1 MDALNPTARR
11 AFPGWTFALFTL
23 AAAFTI
29 AISGSAEAAD
39 LLASQSGAYVQ
50 ATGTDGWT
58 IGNRQIQLSLDVGS
72 GDLEILQF
80 GRSDAGALWPAS
92 SADAIV
98 TIDGRSSQLGRSGG
112 FVLQGAR
119 ASATPLCV
127 ALDLTFVMSASPL
140 QVTRHYIVCPES
152 PTVETWTS
160 FQALSGAK
168 SFTISRMNV
177 WQMRMPAGRVHW
189 TNGLRGDSADSVH
202 DEAFSLQT
210 QDVAAGATLTLGS
223 RGRSSEQVVPWF
235 LVEGDQSPLALFGGL
250 LWSGSW
256 QLSVNHDAATML
268 ARLGLPDEVA
278 TQVREGRPIDTPHA
292 VFGLASDMSQAT
304 RALRSFIDQGIR
316 AGRPLKPMVIYN
328 TWFAYGTS
336 VTEEAMRGEMAA
348 AAGLG
353 AEVFVLDAGW
363 YTGAGAGGVMDFDAG
378 LGGWEADP
386 ARFPNGLKPLTDYAH
401 SLGMLFGLWVEPE
414 RTNLSQVGLSGVD
427 PSWLATHQGDFGS
440 DHAAQICFA
449 SAAARQWIFD
459 QLTTLIDAVQPDY
472 LKWDNNMWIEC
483 DRSGHGHDAADGA
496 FQHLNGLYAMFAELR
511 SRYPE
516 MLMENVSGGGNRLDL
531 GMLRYSDVAW
541 MDDRSAPSVHVRHN
555 IQGLS
560 AVFPPAYLFSFVTDH
575 VGESVLNGSD
585 LSLYFRSR
593 MTGVLGLCFRSE
605 DLSTSDTE
613 AIRREIA
620 IYKSLRETLSEASA
634 TLLSDQA
641 APVAG
646 PAWDVL
652 EEITADSTSV
662 VITAVQSDPGSSRL
676 TVRPTGLQAD
686 AQYEVRSVD
695 QGLLGTATGAS
706 LMSDGVEILT
716 SPESAAHMLTLGV
729 QDGSP
734 SAPPTAAP
742 NRKRGRE

>member
-1 MDALNPTARR
+1 MDVLHLTAQR
-11 AFPGWTFALFTL
+11 AFTRWTLASLTL
-23 AAAFTI
+23 AAFAIAF
-29 AISGSAEAAD
+29 SGTATAAE
-39 LLASQSGAYVQ
+39 LLASQSDAYVL
-50 ATGTDGWT
+50 TSGPYDWT
-58 IGNRQIQLSLDVGS
+58 IGNRQIQLRMDVGS

-80 GRSDAGALWPAS
+80 ARSDTGTPWPAS
-92 SADAIV
+92 SAEALV
-98 TIDGRSSQLGRSGG
+98 TIDGRPLQLGSSGG
-112 FVLQGAR
+112 FALQGAK

-127 ALDLTFVMSASPL
+127 ALDLRFVMSASPL
-140 QVTRHYIVCPES
+140 QVTRHYVVCPGS

-168 SFTISRMNV
+168 SFTISKMDV

-189 TNGLRGDSADSVH
+189 VNGLRGDNADSVH
-202 DEAFSLQT
+202 DEAFSLQA
-210 QDVAAGATLTLGS
+210 QDVAAGTTLTLGS
-223 RGRSSEQVVPWF
+223 RGRSSAQMVPWF
-235 LVEGDQSPLALFGGL
+235 LVEGDTVPLSLFGGL

-256 QLSVNHDAATML
+256 QLVVNHDAATML
-268 ARLGLPDEVA
+268 ARFGLPDEVA
-278 TQVREGRPIDTPHA
+278 TEVRDSRPVDTPHA
-292 VFGLASDMSQAT
+292 VFGLASDMAQAT
-304 RALRSFIDQGIR
+304 HALRSFIAQGIR
-316 AGRPLKPMVIYN
+316 AGRSLKPMVIYN

-336 VTEEAMRGEMAA
+336 VTEESMRAEMAA
-348 AAGLG
+348 AAELG

-363 YTGAGAGGVMDFDAG
+363 YAGAGAGGPMDFDSG
-378 LGGWEADP
+378 LGAWEPDP

-414 RTNLSQVGLSGVD
+414 RTNLSQVGMSGVD
-427 PSWLATHQGDFGS
+427 PSWLATQQGGFGS

-449 SAAARQWIFD
+449 SAAARQWIFN

-483 DRSGHGHDAADGA
+483 DRPGHGHGAADGA
-496 FQHLNGLYAMFAELR
+496 FQHLNGLYTMFDELR

-555 IQGLS
+555 IEGLS

-575 VGESVLNGSD
+575 VGESVRDGSD
-585 LSLYFRSR
+585 VSLYFRSR
-593 MTGVLGLCFRSE
+593 MTGVLGLCFRSA
-605 DLSTSDTE
+605 DLSTSDKE
-613 AIRREIA
+613 AIQREIA
-620 IYKSLRETLSEASA
+620 IYKNLRDTLTEASA
-634 TLLSDQA
+634 TLLSAQA

-652 EEITADSTSV
+652 EEITADSTGL
-662 VITAVQSDPGSSRL
+662 VITAVQADPAITSL

-686 AQYEVRSVD
+686 AHYEVRSVD
-695 QGLLGTATGAS
+695 RGLLGTATGAS
-706 LMSDGVEILT
+706 LMSDGVEILA
-716 SPESAAHMLTLGV
+716 SPESAAHMLTLAV
-729 QDGSP
+729 QDGPP

-742 NRKRGRE
+742 NGRAGRK